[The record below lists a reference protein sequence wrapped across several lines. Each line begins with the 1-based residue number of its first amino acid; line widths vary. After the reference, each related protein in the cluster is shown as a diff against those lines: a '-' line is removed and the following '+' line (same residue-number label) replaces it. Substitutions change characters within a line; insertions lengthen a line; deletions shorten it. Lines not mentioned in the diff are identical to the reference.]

1 MADQQAK
8 DEAAKNRIISHMNTD
23 HHDSIVRYLEHFC
36 KIPSWTADSGKM
48 TDIDLRSMTFSCG
61 GGRKT
66 YSITL
71 NPPMTSYRDA
81 RERAVQ
87 LDQQALA
94 GLGRSD
100 ITVKE
105 FVPPTGWYA
114 VEFAIISA
122 TFLAYSQR
130 WWFAQDAIV
139 HQFLG
144 SGFAAF
150 SWAIQPYLFLGMV
163 GIHSAEMAYFVHYR
177 LQKHS
182 INPRSFLFWQWMSTT
197 FIEGMFSFRRFD
209 ALVARKRE
217 EKEKQKH

>member
-8 DEAAKNRIISHMNTD
+8 DEAAKNRIISHMNAD

-36 KIPSWTADSGKM
+36 KIPFWTADSGKM
-48 TDIDLRSMTFSCG
+48 TDIDLRSMTFACS

-81 RERAVQ
+81 RERA
-87 LDQQALA
+87 
-94 GLGRSD
+94 
-100 ITVKE
+100 E

-130 WWFAQDAIV
+130 WWFARDAIV
-139 HQFLG
+139 HQILG

-182 INPRSFLFWQWMSTT
+182 VNPRSFLFWQWMCTT
-197 FIEGMFSFRRFD
+197 FIEGMFAFRRFD
-209 ALVARKRE
+209 GLVARKRE